1 MSRIIKTETVGKQRS
16 QLSRAVILAVREL
29 AKQTETGSEA
39 HDLAAFISEALRLIS
54 EGIDES
60 VNAWEKRGYW
70 IKADR
75 FRMEWSWAGEMSKKM
90 KSAVMGDDWGKLAE
104 YSTVIAQKLPKI
116 KIGTRPRLG
125 RPWVGAFDLIRARKD

>member
-1 MSRIIKTETVGKQRS
+1 VSRIIKTETVGKQRS

-116 KIGTRPRLG
+116 KIGTSHRLG